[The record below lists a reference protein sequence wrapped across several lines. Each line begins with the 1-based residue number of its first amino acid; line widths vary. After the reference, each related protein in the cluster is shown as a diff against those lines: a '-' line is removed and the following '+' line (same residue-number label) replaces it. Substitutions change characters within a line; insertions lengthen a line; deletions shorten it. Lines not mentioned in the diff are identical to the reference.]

1 MSYLAILQYASDSYV
16 LFKNFS
22 FNDKYLKQFLSS
34 DNIYYYFLLCSI
46 YYLLSIIPFSICF
59 MDVLF
64 FGSQMTMMMSNHYLK
79 ISHLLHLK
87 SGIS

>member
-16 LFKNFS
+16 LLKNFS

-46 YYLLSIIPFSICF
+46 YYLLLFIPFSICF
-59 MDVLF
+59 MDFF

-79 ISHLLHLK
+79 ISHLRHLK